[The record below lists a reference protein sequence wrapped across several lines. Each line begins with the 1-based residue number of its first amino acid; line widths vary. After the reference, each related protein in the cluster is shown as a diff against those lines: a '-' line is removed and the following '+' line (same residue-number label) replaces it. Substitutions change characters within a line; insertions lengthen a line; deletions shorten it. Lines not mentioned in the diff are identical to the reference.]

1 VRGIRFVVYMNNLAI
16 QFNYKLTHSLSRHAH
31 TRTHTHTHTQ
41 NPIMLYPVLH
51 DLVETLPAGP
61 RRDCFVSVSDKYL
74 NTPEDPV

>member
-1 VRGIRFVVYMNNLAI
+1 
-16 QFNYKLTHSLSRHAH
+16 
-31 TRTHTHTHTQ
+31 
-41 NPIMLYPVLH
+41 MLYPVLH